1 MQADAATAA
10 AVKAVLDKLAEV
22 YVTRD
27 AAVLRALFAPDADV
41 VMYSPGDSKSLGVA
55 AIVAKAELDWSK
67 TESASLAYRWLSISA
82 AGPAAWAAADA
93 DFTVRA
99 AGQTRTVPVRITF
112 VLEQRGGQWLIAHAH
127 YSIAAGAPAKG

>member
-1 MQADAATAA
+1 MTEA

-27 AAVLRALFAPDADV
+27 AADLRALFAPDADI
-41 VMYSPGDSKSLGVA
+41 VMYSPGDAKSIGA
-55 AIVAKAELDWSK
+55 PAIQAKAELDWSK
-67 TESASLAYRWLSISA
+67 SESAALKFGWMSVSA
-82 AGPAAWAAADA
+82 AGPVAWAAADA

-99 AGQTRTVPVRITF
+99 AGQEKTLPVRITF
-112 VLEQRGGQWLIAHAH
+112 VLEQRGDQWLIVHAH